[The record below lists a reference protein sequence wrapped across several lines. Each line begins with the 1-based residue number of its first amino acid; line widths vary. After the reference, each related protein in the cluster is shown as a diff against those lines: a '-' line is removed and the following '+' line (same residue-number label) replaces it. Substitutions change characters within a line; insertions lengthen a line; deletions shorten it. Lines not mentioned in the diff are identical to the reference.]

1 MKFFADINVR
11 SFDEDSW
18 KIKQLAEAGVLG
30 GVTVELYLEFIGDK
44 LDRYSIDKIYQY
56 TTDDCPLIMK
66 CANID
71 CTAME
76 YIGQEL
82 AKINKNIILT
92 VPRTQDG
99 LRACKALTEQKIQT
113 NIALSCSITQ
123 ALLAANSGATY
134 ISIPADQL
142 ENTNDDGRL
151 IIQEICNIYKKYEFK
166 TQILLTSINDLK
178 QIERAA
184 NIGVHAVATPSSI
197 FWKLYQDYLTH

>member
-1 MKFFADINVR
+1 MKIFADINTK
-11 SFDEDSW
+11 SFDEDLR
-18 KIKQLAEAGVLG
+18 KIKQLADAGILG
-30 GVTVELYLEFIGDK
+30 GVAVELYLDYINSSFCTRD
-44 LDRYSIDKIYQY
+44 IDGIYQH
-56 TTDDCPLIMK
+56 TTADCPMIVK
-66 CANID
+66 CTNSTFIAI
-71 CTAME
+71 E
-76 YIGQEL
+76 SKGQYL
-82 AKINKNIILT
+82 AKVNQNIILT
-92 VPRTQDG
+92 VPRTQVG
-99 LRACKALTEQKIQT
+99 LHACKALTEQKIQT